1 MKVKVKVPATSANL
15 GPGFDV
21 AGLAVTLY
29 NTFTFELIDEGLQIT
44 GCPEQFCNADNM
56 TYQAFVEGAKAC
68 GLDFKGVRIECS
80 GDVPYTRGLGSSST
94 CIVAGIV
101 GAYAFVDR
109 YDERQEILELATQIE
124 GHPDNVAPA
133 IFGGLT
139 VSVMSDGVTTL
150 NIPVK
155 HDYRFVALIPPF
167 TLSTEKSRS
176 VLPQELPRAD
186 AIANVSHLAL
196 MVASLINGY
205 DEGLKLGFKDRLH
218 QPYRGPLI
226 QGFAEIMNI
235 LEKDERIL
243 GAYLSGAGPTIM
255 VVIDA
260 DDTKGVVR
268 IKEEL
273 GDLLKDWQVEKLE
286 LDMRCLLYTSPS
298 PRD

>member
-29 NTFTFELIDEGLQIT
+29 NTLTFELIDEGLQIT

-68 GLDFKGVRIECS
+68 GLDFNGVRIECS

-286 LDMRCLLYTSPS
+286 LDMRGYTC
-298 PRD
+298 DYL

>member
-29 NTFTFELIDEGLQIT
+29 NTFTFELLDEGLEIV
-44 GCPEQFCNADNM
+44 GCPEQFCNDENL

-68 GLDFKGVRIECS
+68 HLDFKGLRIECQ

-101 GAYAFVDR
+101 GAYAFQDR
-109 YDERQEILELATQIE
+109 YEDRQDILELATKIE

-139 VSVMSDGVTTL
+139 VSVMADTVTTL

-155 HDYRFVALIPPF
+155 HDYRYVALIPPF
-167 TLSTEKSRS
+167 TLSTEKARS
-176 VLPQELPRAD
+176 VLPQTLPRAD

-196 MVASLINGY
+196 VVASLINGY

-218 QPYRGPLI
+218 QPYRGTLI
-226 QGFAEIMNI
+226 KGFDEITSI
-235 LEKDERIL
+235 LEKDPDIL
-243 GAYLSGAGPTIM
+243 GCYLSGAGPTIM
-255 VVIDA
+255 AVIRSE
-260 DDTKGVVR
+260 DTKGVVR

-273 GDLLKDWQVEKLE
+273 GSLLNDWEVVKLE
-286 LDMRCLLYTSPS
+286 LDTRGYTC
-298 PRD
+298 DYE

>member
-29 NTFTFELIDEGLQIT
+29 NTFTFELLDDGLEIT
-44 GCPEQFCNADNM
+44 GCPEQFCNAENM
-56 TYQAFVEGAKAC
+56 TYQAFVEGAKTC
-68 GLDFKGVRIECS
+68 GLLFKGLRIECS

-109 YDERQEILELATQIE
+109 YDERQEILELATKIE

-150 NIPVK
+150 NISVK
-155 HDYRFVALIPPF
+155 HDYRFVAMIPPF

-176 VLPQELPRAD
+176 VLPQVLSRSD

-205 DEGLKLGFKDRLH
+205 DDGLKLGFKDRLH

-226 QGFAEIMNI
+226 EGFDEIMTI
-235 LEKDERIL
+235 LENDERVL

-255 VVIDA
+255 AVIDA
-260 DDTKGVVR
+260 TDTKGVVR

-286 LDMRCLLYTSPS
+286 LDMRGYTC
-298 PRD
+298 DYE

>member
-21 AGLAVTLY
+21 AGLALTLY
-29 NTFTFELIDEGLQIT
+29 NTFTFELTDNGLSIT
-44 GCPEQFCNADNM
+44 GCPEQFCSEDNM
-56 TYQAFVEGAKAC
+56 TYQAFKEAAREC
-68 GLDFKGVRIECS
+68 GLEFKGLNIECS

-101 GAYAFVDR
+101 GAFALKGKGEDR
-109 YDERQEILELATQIE
+109 QQILELATKIE

-139 VSVMSDGVTTL
+139 VSVMEENNVLTL

-167 TLSTEKSRS
+167 TLSTEQSRS
-176 VLPQELPRAD
+176 VLPQTLPRQD
-186 AIANVSHLAL
+186 AIKNVSHLAL
-196 MVASLINGY
+196 MVASLINGF

-218 QPYRGPLI
+218 QPYRGDLI
-226 QGFAEIMNI
+226 EGYHPIMEA
-235 LEKDERIL
+235 LENDDKIL
-243 GAYLSGAGPTIM
+243 GAYLSGAGPTLM
-255 VVIDA
+255 AVIRGED
-260 DDTKGVVR
+260 KYGVVR

-273 GDLLKDWQVEKLE
+273 GDLLKDWQVVKLE
-286 LDMRCLLYTSPS
+286 LDNRGYIA
-298 PRD
+298 DFE

>member
-29 NTFTFELIDEGLQIT
+29 NTFTFELLDDGLEIT
-44 GCPEQFCNADNM
+44 GCPEQFCNAENM
-56 TYQAFVEGAKAC
+56 TYQAFVEGAKTC
-68 GLDFKGVRIECS
+68 GLLFKGLRIECS

-109 YDERQEILELATQIE
+109 YDERQEILELATKIE

-155 HDYRFVALIPPF
+155 HDYRFVAMIPPF

-176 VLPQELPRAD
+176 VLPQVLSRSD

-205 DEGLKLGFKDRLH
+205 DDGLKLGFKDRLH

-226 QGFAEIMNI
+226 EGFDEIMTI
-235 LEKDERIL
+235 LENDERVL

-255 VVIDA
+255 AVIDA
-260 DDTKGVVR
+260 TDTKGVVR

-286 LDMRCLLYTSPS
+286 LDMHGYTC
-298 PRD
+298 DYE

>member
-1 MKVKVKVPATSANL
+1 MKVRVKVPATSANL

-29 NTFTFELIDEGLQIT
+29 NTFVFELLDDGLQIT
-44 GCPEQFCNADNM
+44 GCPEQFCNENNM
-56 TYQAFVEGAKAC
+56 TYQAFVQGAKKC
-68 GLDFKGVRIECS
+68 GLKFRGLRIECF

-101 GAYAFVDR
+101 GAYAFMDKS
-109 YDERQEILELATQIE
+109 ECRQEILELATHIE

-139 VSVMSDGVTTL
+139 VSVMSETVTTL

-155 HDYRFVALIPPF
+155 NDYRFVALIPPF

-176 VLPQELPRAD
+176 VLPCQLPRQD
-186 AIANVSHLAL
+186 AISNVSHLAL
-196 MVASLINGY
+196 LVASLINGF

-218 QPYRGPLI
+218 QPYRGKLI
-226 QGFAEIMNI
+226 KGYDEIVEI
-235 LEKDERIL
+235 LENDNQIL
-243 GAYLSGAGPTIM
+243 GVYLSGAGPTIM
-255 VVIDA
+255 VVIKSC
-260 DDTKGVVR
+260 DTKGVVR

-273 GDLLKDWQVEKLE
+273 KDLLKDWQVIKLE
-286 LDMRCLLYTSPS
+286 LDMRGYTC
-298 PRD
+298 DYE

>member
-29 NTFTFELIDEGLQIT
+29 NTFTFELLDDGLEIT
-44 GCPEQFCNADNM
+44 GCPEQFCNAENM
-56 TYQAFVEGAKAC
+56 TYQAFVEGAKTC
-68 GLDFKGVRIECS
+68 GLLFKGLRIECS

-109 YDERQEILELATQIE
+109 YDERQEILELATKIE

-155 HDYRFVALIPPF
+155 HDYRFVAMIPPF

-176 VLPQELPRAD
+176 VLPQVLSRSD

-205 DEGLKLGFKDRLH
+205 DDGLKLGFKDRLH

-226 QGFAEIMNI
+226 EGFDEIMTI
-235 LEKDERIL
+235 LENDERVL

-255 VVIDA
+255 AVIDA
-260 DDTKGVVR
+260 TDTKGVVR

-273 GDLLKDWQVEKLE
+273 GDLLKDWQVEKIE
-286 LDMRCLLYTSPS
+286 LDMRGYTC
-298 PRD
+298 DYE

>member
-29 NTFTFELIDEGLQIT
+29 NTFTFELLDDGLEIT
-44 GCPEQFCNADNM
+44 GCPEQFCNAENM
-56 TYQAFVEGAKAC
+56 TYQAFVEGAKTC
-68 GLDFKGVRIECS
+68 GLLFKGLRIECS

-109 YDERQEILELATQIE
+109 YDERQEILELATKIE

-133 IFGGLT
+133 IFGGWT

-155 HDYRFVALIPPF
+155 HDYRFVAMIPPF

-176 VLPQELPRAD
+176 VLPQVLSRSD

-205 DEGLKLGFKDRLH
+205 DDGLKLGFKDRLH

-226 QGFAEIMNI
+226 EGFDEIMTI
-235 LEKDERIL
+235 LENDERVL

-255 VVIDA
+255 AVIDA
-260 DDTKGVVR
+260 TDTKGVVR

-286 LDMRCLLYTSPS
+286 LDMRGYTC
-298 PRD
+298 DYE

>member
-1 MKVKVKVPATSANL
+1 MSKGQKS
-15 GPGFDV
+15 
-21 AGLAVTLY
+21 
-29 NTFTFELIDEGLQIT
+29 
-44 GCPEQFCNADNM
+44 
-56 TYQAFVEGAKAC
+56 C
-68 GLDFKGVRIECS
+68 GLSFQGLRIECS

-101 GAYAFVDR
+101 GAYAFMDR
-109 YDERQEILELATQIE
+109 YDERQEILELATKIE

-155 HDYRFVALIPPF
+155 HDYRFVAMIPPF

-176 VLPQELPRAD
+176 VLPQELSRAD

-205 DEGLKLGFKDRLH
+205 DDGLKLGFKDRLH

-226 QGFAEIMNI
+226 QGFDDIMNI
-235 LEKDERIL
+235 LEKDERVL

-255 VVIDA
+255 AVIDA
-260 DDTKGVVR
+260 QIQKVLS
-268 IKEEL
+268 EL
-273 GDLLKDWQVEKLE
+273 KKNLE
-286 LDMRCLLYTSPS
+286 IY
-298 PRD
+298 

>member
-29 NTFTFELIDEGLQIT
+29 NTFVFELKDEGLEIT
-44 GCPEQFCNADNM
+44 GCPEQFCNHDNM

-68 GLDFKGVRIECS
+68 GLTFNGLRIECS

-101 GAYAFVDR
+101 GAYAFKDR
-109 YDERQEILELATQIE
+109 YNERQEILELATKIE

-139 VSVMSDGVTTL
+139 VSVMSDTVTTL

-176 VLPQELPRAD
+176 VLPQELPRED

-205 DEGLKLGFKDRLH
+205 DDGLKLGFKDRLH
-218 QPYRGPLI
+218 QPYRGQLI
-226 QGFAEIMNI
+226 KGFDEITSI
-235 LEKDERIL
+235 LEKDERVL
-243 GAYLSGAGPTIM
+243 GCYLSGAGPTIM
-255 VVIDA
+255 AVIDA
-260 DDTKGVVR
+260 NDTKGVVR

-273 GDLLKDWQVEKLE
+273 GNLLDGWQVEKLE
-286 LDMRCLLYTSPS
+286 LDMRGYTC
-298 PRD
+298 DYE

>member
-29 NTFTFELIDEGLQIT
+29 NTFTFELIESGLEIT

-56 TYQAFVEGAKAC
+56 TYQAFVKGAQSC
-68 GLDFKGVRIECS
+68 GLEFNGLRIECS

-101 GAYAFVDR
+101 GAYAFKDR
-109 YDERQEILELATQIE
+109 YDERQEILELATEIE

-226 QGFAEIMNI
+226 QGYEEIMEI
-235 LEKDERIL
+235 LEKDDRIL
-243 GAYLSGAGPTIM
+243 GVYLSGAGPTIM
-255 VVIDA
+255 AVIDA
-260 DDTKGVVR
+260 TDTKGVVR

-286 LDMRCLLYTSPS
+286 LDMRGYTC
-298 PRD
+298 DYE

>member
-29 NTFTFELIDEGLQIT
+29 NTFTFELLDDGLEIT
-44 GCPEQFCNADNM
+44 GCPEQFCNAENM
-56 TYQAFVEGAKAC
+56 TYQAFVEGAKTC
-68 GLDFKGVRIECS
+68 GLLFKGLRIECS

-109 YDERQEILELATQIE
+109 YDERQEILELATKIE

-155 HDYRFVALIPPF
+155 HDYRFVAMIPPF

-176 VLPQELPRAD
+176 VLPQVLSRSD

-196 MVASLINGY
+196 IVASLINGY
-205 DEGLKLGFKDRLH
+205 DDGLKLGFKDRLH

-226 QGFAEIMNI
+226 EGFDEIMTI
-235 LEKDERIL
+235 LENDERVL

-255 VVIDA
+255 AVIDA
-260 DDTKGVVR
+260 TDTKGVVR

-286 LDMRCLLYTSPS
+286 LDMRGYTC
-298 PRD
+298 DYE